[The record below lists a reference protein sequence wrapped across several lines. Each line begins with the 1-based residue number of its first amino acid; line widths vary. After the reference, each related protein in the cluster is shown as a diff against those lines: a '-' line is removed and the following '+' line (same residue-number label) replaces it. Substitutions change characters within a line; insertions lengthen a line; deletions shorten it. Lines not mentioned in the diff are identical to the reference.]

1 MDEINDQVTQMQID
15 VDNIQLEQ
23 EEALNS
29 DDLSND
35 IETSTDEMMAE
46 LDVLGMLFVFFVD
59 LINFWYRTADRWN
72 WAWNL

>member
-59 LINFWYRTADRWN
+59 LINF
-72 WAWNL
+72 